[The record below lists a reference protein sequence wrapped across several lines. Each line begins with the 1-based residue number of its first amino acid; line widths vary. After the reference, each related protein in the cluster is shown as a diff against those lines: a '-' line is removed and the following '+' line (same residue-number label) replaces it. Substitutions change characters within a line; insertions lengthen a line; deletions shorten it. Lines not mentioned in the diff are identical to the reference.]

1 MDTQVTTNT
10 IDDLKD
16 RLAKLEISLASN
28 TSLSF
33 DLATELKYIHSSLK
47 ANPEIALILTDE
59 EIGTITKG
67 FAKETNIVLNAPKA
81 KKPAK
86 AFKELTVDDI

>member
-1 MDTQVTTNT
+1 M
-10 IDDLKD
+10 IDELKTK
-16 RLAKLEISLASN
+16 LAQLDEALASN

-47 ANPEIALILTDE
+47 ANPELALILTDE
-59 EIGTITKG
+59 EIGIITKG
-67 FAKETNIVLNAPKA
+67 FAKETNIVLNSPKA